1 MLHNKALLQESFPF
15 LTVISYLKQE
25 YVGIVQNADN
35 VFLNLYVLS
44 QNFTD
49 DQKKEFLECGEIWWW
64 SSNRT
69 IPINIFLGK
78 RFEPFKPSLKVF
90 VRKECNVLHGPV
102 IDLNNLLN
110 KRIKRR
116 TITLVKSAD

>member
-1 MLHNKALLQESFPF
+1 MLSNSQLLQDNFPF

-25 YVGIVQNADN
+25 YVGIVQNADAT
-35 VFLNLYVLS
+35 FLNLYVMS
-44 QNFTD
+44 QNFSD
-49 DQKKEFLECGEIWWW
+49 DQKKEFLDCGETWWW

-90 VRKECNVLHGPV
+90 VRKECEILQGPIV
-102 IDLNNLLN
+102 DINNLLN

-116 TITLVKSAD
+116 TISLVKKTD

>member
-78 RFEPFKPSLKVF
+78 RFELFKPSLKVF